1 MRPTR
6 TATILGQVFV
16 YRVATSM
23 GPLAILLT
31 VTPKLSLSAAT
42 YSLTCWTLAGA
53 LSQPIWIA
61 VAERAGHRLLLLC
74 LGFLTAACHVAV
86 GVLPGSIWTIAFA
99 GLAGA
104 TLPPITAL
112 ARALLACVLEGDELK
127 AAFDMESALA
137 SSAFIVAPLLVAA
150 SSAFDSAGALASC
163 ALLLAAVSSA
173 YAQTGRPS
181 PRRTL
186 GERDRVPNSLRIPTA
201 RSRWPSLVLVV
212 AGFAAYAMLACIEVA
227 AVARLTRPTEASLVL
242 CAWATVSVIAG
253 MVFGRSR
260 RVDGLR
266 IWLLTIPAIACV
278 VMAFA
283 AASHGT
289 VFVAVL
295 ILSGIAVA
303 PTLALIATE
312 VSRVT
317 PVASHSKV
325 FGWLQASSW
334 MGSAVAT
341 AIAGAIAAGYFRE
354 FLLLAAALSL
364 MSAILI
370 VIVRSFGPTVG
381 ANTAT
386 SRSASR
392 RTT

>member
-1 MRPTR
+1 MKPAR

-31 VTPKLSLSAAT
+31 VTPKLSLTHAT

-61 VAERAGHRLLLLC
+61 VAERAGHRLVLLC
-74 LGFLTAACHVAV
+74 LGFLTMVSHVAV
-86 GVLPGSIWTIAFA
+86 GVLAGSIWTIALA

-112 ARALLACVLEGDELK
+112 ARALLACHLEGDALR
-127 AAFDMESALA
+127 AAFDTESALA

-150 SSAFDSAGALASC
+150 SSVFDPAGALALC
-163 ALLLAAVSSA
+163 AFLLAAVSAA
-173 YAQTGRPS
+173 YARTGRSPS
-181 PRRTL
+181 QRTHRA
-186 GERDRVPNSLRIPTA
+186 RDRVPSSLRNPDA
-201 RSRWPSLVLVV
+201 FLRWPSLVLVV

-227 AVARLTRPTEASLVL
+227 AVAQLTRPTEASLVL
-242 CAWATVSVIAG
+242 CAWAAVSVIAG
-253 MVFGRSR
+253 MVFGRLR

-266 IWLLTIPAIACV
+266 IWLLTVPAIACV

-283 AASHGT
+283 AASHVT

-312 VSRVT
+312 VARVT
-317 PVASHSKV
+317 PISSHSRV

-334 MGSAVAT
+334 MGSAAAT
-341 AIAGAIAAGYFRE
+341 AVAGAIVAGSLRE
-354 FLLLAAALSL
+354 FLLLGAALSGA
-364 MSAILI
+364 SVILI
-370 VIVRSFGPTVG
+370 VIVRSFGPTAG
-381 ANTAT
+381 ANESTI
-386 SRSASR
+386 RSASR
-392 RTT
+392 RAL